1 MSSIIN
7 INHNNHNQNATARK
21 GSLMTMLTQSQ
32 KRKSTM
38 KLFSILMVAILMF
51 SPGGLLAGSLPSGY
65 KVVKG
70 KVTVTVDGKVMDVD
84 QATQKAIVN
93 WQKFGIDEGYTVNIN
108 QINSAAAMLAR
119 VVGND
124 PSNILGNLNATG
136 HFYLVNQNGVYFGP
150 NSRVDVGAI
159 IASTMDIL
167 DDDFMAG
174 NLNFFGEAKGNV
186 VNAGKI
192 NADAVALIGQNV
204 QNTGTINAS
213 QVGLVAAQKAVTLS
227 DFGGGSKL
235 VVDFSDFNK
244 AEDVAAPTTVVNEG
258 TINAGDN
265 GDVVLFAEAGEASNE
280 NGAIIAN
287 TAEISGAKVDLAKLG
302 NVKANDLLIDPEGT
316 LWITSGDYD
325 VIVTSGPRTLGWVKG
340 DQTIANVMN
349 GIDASHIT
357 LSYDNIELS
366 DDVTFETVKGLT
378 LKTNDNKTGTF
389 TMNDDSS
396 ITTHGDITI
405 DAGFIEGIL
414 TIDANDGKATVIA
427 GGEDAEVNINK
438 ISTLNGAFIDADIVN
453 FDNDEF
459 DIVNT
464 TVFNAAEI
472 NVVAKSAD
480 ITIDG
485 DANHPLFGMTDMTV
499 DVVEGLSVNKVNAG
513 DLSIYS
519 ENDLVLNGVKAADY
533 LTIVGDGNVAIAGD
547 ITAGA
552 DLGVTAA
559 SIDVAAAV
567 TAGNVNMEAAEVINL
582 DSALVNATNGDVI
595 LNGFDNEPVAINVA
609 GANKVNAS
617 ADVVLNGAV
626 AGDGQTNLD
635 VQAGNNAY
643 FNGMVTD
650 IASLGI
656 AAKNILL
663 KDSVSAVD
671 IKATADNMAVASDVI
686 ATNTLDLSGVRQ
698 IILNGEII
706 TLEGSTLYLNN
717 IAPAQIDGSEIVSDL
732 TINGDSVLNG
742 DIHAANVYINGNI
755 TLQSDVSILA
765 EVNSD
770 VEKTYGVVV
779 LGNVNADE
787 AGNYPAVIAGSHD
800 LTVRGSDITALGII
814 DVNNL
819 AVKAM
824 ADQQGNSSVYFEGST
839 ILAKNDIVIDAAG
852 DVFILNSTD
861 PGNEIAAGN
870 NIVINGTNVIVN
882 GGLNAGNA
890 FTVTAAEVADIYAET
905 LDNGT
910 INATSAYLTMKD
922 EGLAIGQNGDVTVNA
937 DELTVVGGTDVALSF
952 GKDTFADIDAATL
965 VVNNARNLSIDTNAA
980 ELAIANA
987 SGSVDVTA
995 REETESIAIT
1005 GANVAGDFSVTSDAE
1020 VSVAGAVVKAGSVNV
1035 AAANVALDGAIV
1047 SADTGNVEIT
1057 ADTVSVNE
1065 DANGAAAGNAVFR
1078 AVVSGEGVLDVQAAN
1093 IGFTGTVEVGALTAA
1108 ADTMSIA
1115 ADVTATA
1122 GDIDL
1127 NGVRQVVLNGET
1139 ITITADTLYLN
1150 NIAPAADTVTDL
1162 VISGDTVLNGKI
1174 LAQNIMIDGNVT
1186 LNGDSAILAE
1196 TGESADKVFGD
1207 VIIGKEDGST
1217 YVTGSH
1223 DLTIGANDVTVFGL
1237 VDVGNASITANNNFS
1252 FTGSTMAAKKDL
1264 TITAKGDI
1272 VVENSTID
1280 GNEIAAGNNLVL
1292 DGANV
1297 TVAGGL
1303 KATNGF
1309 TVTADETADIKATTL
1324 DNGTIN
1330 AATVVLDKK
1339 EDGES
1344 IAIGQDGVVVINAD
1358 DVTID
1363 NGTDVA
1369 VAFGKDAFATIGAEN
1384 IAVKGATNLSL
1395 ETTAESTL
1403 SVANVTGDMDVTAD
1417 EALTVTDANVNGN
1430 FSVVAADLTV
1440 AGPVQAGT
1448 IDMTSDASIALE
1460 DAALVSTFGNT
1471 TLAATDA
1478 ITVAGDN
1485 FVTAARN
1492 AVFNA
1497 DVTGDGNLE
1506 VKASNVIFNGTV
1518 NADNLKAY
1526 ADTLVVTDDIIA
1538 STDLDFSAIRQ
1549 IILAGDAIT
1558 LGGQTM
1564 YLNEIANAEEFATA
1578 LTLDGNAVLNG
1589 DILAQSV
1596 TITGNT
1602 YLNNDI
1608 AIVAATGSDVDKVFG
1623 NVVLGSLEGDEP
1635 TFVTGSHDLTVVG
1648 ADVEAYGLV
1657 DVENFDVSANG
1668 RFFFQGST
1676 MAAKKDMTINATG
1689 DIEINN
1695 SVIDG
1700 NEISAGDALV
1710 LNGRN
1715 VTVLGGLTAGNGF
1728 TVTGSENVEIH
1739 ASTLDNGLIN
1749 AGGVITLTAKEPSDA
1764 DGQTAGNN
1772 DDPTHGN
1779 NNDNQNGNEGQTA
1792 GNNNNN
1798 NNNDDPTQG
1807 NGTAGGAADS
1817 NTITIGQDLAVF
1829 VNAPSVIVTKGTDV
1843 ALNDVH
1849 GDTEMSIEANGA
1861 VALTSTGDIYGSVIA
1876 ETLAINGANNAVF
1889 ETEVANVAVNGVTG
1903 QAAITNTGALNV
1915 LDSILPGSLAI
1926 YGDEDITIA
1935 DATIQAKEVELSAD
1949 LNLNLENAAV
1959 IAAANFS
1966 ASATDITAEGDNAV
1980 AAGKNADFAA
1990 AIAGEGNL
1998 AVNAEIATFE
2008 DTVEIGGLDIVADT
2022 TIFAGEVTA
2031 AESVVVSGD
2040 QLVLSADVVAGGD
2053 IDIRGVSQTLL
2064 DADVALS
2071 ASSIY
2076 HGEIASVSEEEGF
2089 LNAIVIDGEDFAY
2102 GDVKAREVTFNGT
2115 VHLMDNIT
2123 VIADGGNAV
2132 FGNPQ
2137 TLDTYVNGSYDL
2149 TVKAAND
2156 VFMNGLVEAKNLTV
2170 FAGNALAEEPTEGGF
2185 TFTGSTINTL
2195 EDIYINANGVVAIGN
2210 AEDEG
2215 NEIQSG
2221 KDITIIAKSVEAIA
2235 GGAKAGN
2242 DLTIAVEEALNV
2254 QSALAAY
2261 RNMYLSGASVS
2272 NGPAVLTTTTG
2283 DITVTAL
2290 NGSIN
2295 FTDEET
2301 ELSAG
2306 SGRYFM
2312 TATEDI
2318 NVTAIQTAIVDS
2330 KFTAGNAIV
2339 IGTTEG
2345 IDGATFTA
2353 AGEGLRGRNAAA
2365 ITVASALDIANSSFT
2380 AEKGSV
2386 VIDDSDWE
2394 DAALM
2399 RIYNTDIV
2407 AKNGT
2412 ANKIILKT
2420 FADVSDKN
2428 ALGPFKNQ
2436 NSELVNVNVT
2446 TSGHLYVN
2454 AGRISGGRY
2463 VAEGNDPQVSGAD
2476 AALVLLGVNSV
2487 NDVSI
2492 ETDDYRGYIYVIGR
2506 NITDLTAD
2514 ALLTNVYTFGNL
2526 ANTSIFADA
2535 NVFHYSVA
2543 RAVNNVNAVRGISS
2557 NYAAWVRSATANV
2570 KLTNVTDTVGG
2581 SVDVDFASSVRD
2593 SSFAAG
2599 KRVRLNVANDG
2610 TIANTTASTTGPNN
2624 DNNQTENIVVK
2635 AGDIINMSV
2644 VAQNANKPVK
2654 INAMRQISGGAF
2666 KTDNALVVDSKG
2678 MIVSAD
2684 FEGKTVEITATGDI
2698 VASNVHAVDNASI
2711 ISEGELDG
2719 LTVLAE
2725 GKELVD
2731 EVDAIVA
2738 KGTWIVG
2745 GEYIAENGNITAEA
2759 TEGSVTGAI
2768 VLAKNGIVNIISK
2781 GELDGFVLSQK
2792 GDIILTSYGITGG
2805 VYVSEEG
2812 NVELTATGEDIS
2824 GVYAKAKQGHVLLQ
2838 TLTTEDGRTL
2848 NIIGSTADAYE
2859 YASIVAS
2866 GDIINSA
2873 AVSATEYAQLVSGT
2887 MFESK
2892 TDGTIGYEGGY
2903 VKIGEGS
2910 IIDSTAV
2917 GATNTW
2923 FFATSVSGSRAT
2935 ALDGDA
2941 TINAANVIDTTA
2953 IASRQAVLWGVG
2965 DENNFSVTT
2974 IAPSV
2979 LTNKIDN
2986 LLLNDQYADVTE
2998 LKIVADGKAQI
3009 SSVTDMVGFVEAD
3022 AVVID
3027 GAQSVDLDVYADE
3040 LSVNNVMNATL
3051 DVEVGTLSV
3060 NNISGQADITSATDL
3075 AIVDSNMPGNLVVTS
3090 DAAVVIDGAIVKAGD
3105 IDITAATI
3113 EMNDA
3118 IVSATNGNARFQA
3131 DETVT
3136 STGSL
3141 ELSASNAIIFYND
3154 FLGENVQVVSDKLVL
3169 NDNFGASDV
3178 IDIAGVRQTLLNAEE
3193 ITISASNLYLNNI
3206 TNANDANGAEIA
3218 TALTIVGDAVL
3229 NGDVKAQSIT
3239 FDGNVRLDNDVT
3251 ILAVTGQMVEDKET
3265 GEVSEKN
3272 IYGDIVL
3279 GSPAADLGYPETFTT
3294 GEHDLTIIGAN
3305 VTAYGLVE
3313 AENLDIQADGTF
3325 TFTGSTMTAKKDM
3338 TINAS
3343 GNVEINN
3350 AVEDGNEITA
3360 DTMTINGENVT
3371 IVGGLTA
3378 NNGFSVTA
3386 ADTATINAAT
3396 LVNGII
3402 TAGNEIVLDQ
3412 KDAALAVTDATVS
3425 EGIEVDVDV
3434 NAPTLPDQANSTR
3447 TSCLCAALA
3456 QSISPSCPLGTGCI
3470 SQEIQA

>member
-316 LWITSGDYD
+316 LWIISGDYD
-325 VIVTSGPRTLGWVKG
+325 VIVTSGPKTLGWVKG

-366 DDVTFETVKGLT
+366 EDVTFETVKGLT
-378 LKTNDNKTGTF
+378 LKTNDNKTGMFKTY
-389 TMNDDSS
+389 DCA

-472 NVVAKSAD
+472 NVTANSAD

-485 DANHPLFGMTDMTV
+485 DANHPFEGMTDMTV
-499 DVVEGLSVNKVNAG
+499 DIAEGLTVNKVNAG
-513 DLSIYS
+513 ALSITS
-519 ENDLVLNGVKAADY
+519 ENDLTLNGVKTPDY
-533 LTIVGDGNVAIAGD
+533 LTIAGD
-547 ITAGA
+547 SNVVIDGAVTAGA
-552 DLGVTAA
+552 DL
-559 SIDVAAAV
+559 DV
-567 TAGNVNMEAAEVINL
+567 TAGSNIAVNSSVTAGAVNMEAGEMINL
-582 DSALVNATNGDVI
+582 DSAIVTATNGDVI
-595 LNGFDNEPVAINVA
+595 LNGLDNELVTIDFE
-609 GANKVNAS
+609 GDNKIAAS
-617 ADVVLNGAV
+617 ADIVFNGDIAS
-626 AGDGQTNLD
+626 DGGANLD
-635 VQAGNNAY
+635 VKAGNNAY
-643 FNGMVTD
+643 FNGAIFNITD
-650 IASLGI
+650 LGI
-656 AAKNILL
+656 AAKDILL
-663 KDSVSAVD
+663 KDAVSVID
-671 IKATADNMAVASDVI
+671 IKATADNMAVASDITAANV
-686 ATNTLDLSGVRQ
+686 LDLSGVRQ
-698 IILNGEII
+698 VILNGDT
-706 TLEGSTLYLNN
+706 TLEGTTLYLNN
-717 IAPAQIDGSEIVSDL
+717 IAPAENEDGSEVESTL
-732 TINGDSVLNG
+732 TINGHAILNG
-742 DIHAANVYINGNI
+742 DIHAANVYIDGNI

-765 EVNSD
+765 EINSD

-779 LGNVNADE
+779 LGSTTADE
-787 AGNYPAVIAGSHD
+787 NGNYPSTIVGSHD
-800 LTVRGSDITALGII
+800 LTVRGSDITALGVI
-814 DVNNL
+814 DVNTL
-819 AVKAM
+819 SIKAM
-824 ADQQGNSSVYFEGST
+824 ADENGKSGVYFEGST
-839 ILAKNDIVIDAAG
+839 ITAKNDIVISAEGG
-852 DVFILNSTD
+852 DINIVNSED
-861 PGNEIAAGN
+861 EGNEITAGN
-870 NIVINGTNVIVN
+870 NIVINGANVFVQ
-882 GGLNAGNA
+882 GGLSAGNQ
-890 FTVTAAEVADIYAET
+890 FSVTAEEVAEIYANT

-910 INATSAYLTMKD
+910 INAATVKIDSKA
-922 EGLAIGQNGDVTVNA
+922 EGEIAIGQNGDVTINA
-937 DELTVVGGTDVALSF
+937 DDVTILNGTDVALSF

-995 REETESIAIT
+995 KEETESIAIT
-1005 GANVAGDFSVTSDAE
+1005 GANVAGDFSVTSDAD
-1020 VSVAGAVVKAGSVNV
+1020 VSVAGAVVKAGSVNL

-1065 DANGAAAGNAVFR
+1065 DANVAAAGNAVFR
-1078 AVVSGEGVLDVQAAN
+1078 AVVSGEGALGVQAAN
-1093 IGFTGTVEVGALTAA
+1093 IGFTDTVEVGALTAA
-1108 ADTMSIA
+1108 ADTMAIA

-1196 TGESADKVFGD
+1196 TGEAADKVFGD

-1217 YVTGSH
+1217 FVAGSH

-1237 VDVGNASITANNNFS
+1237 VDVGNASITADNNFS

-1303 KATNGF
+1303 KAANGF

-1485 FVTAARN
+1485 FVNAARD

-1608 AIVAATGSDVDKVFG
+1608 TIVAATGSDVDKVFG

-1710 LNGRN
+1710 LNGQN

-1772 DDPTHGN
+1772 DDPT
-1779 NNDNQNGNEGQTA
+1779 
-1792 GNNNNN
+1792 
-1798 NNNDDPTQG
+1798 QG
-1807 NGTAGGAADS
+1807 NGNADPAADG
-1817 NTITIGQDLAVF
+1817 NTITVGQDLAVF
-1829 VNAPSVIVTKGTDV
+1829 VNAPSVIVTKGADV

-2040 QLVLSADVVAGGD
+2040 QVVLNADVTAGD
-2053 IDIRGVSQTLL
+2053 EIDFRGVNQTLAN
-2064 DADVALS
+2064 ADITLT

-2089 LNAIVIDGEDFAY
+2089 LNAVVIDGEDFAY

-2210 AEDEG
+2210 AEEEG
-2215 NEIQSG
+2215 NEIQAG
-2221 KDITIIAKSVEAIA
+2221 KDITIIAKSVETIA

-2272 NGPAVLTTTTG
+2272 NGPAVLTTATG
-2283 DITVTAL
+2283 DITVTAQ

-2318 NVTAIQTAIVDS
+2318 NVTAIKTAIVDS
-2330 KFTAGNAIV
+2330 KFIAGNAIV

-2353 AGEGLRGRNAAA
+2353 DGASLQGRNRAA

-2386 VIDDSDWE
+2386 VIDDTDWE
-2394 DAALM
+2394 DTALM
-2399 RIYNTDIV
+2399 RIYNSDIV

-2412 ANKIILKT
+2412 ANRIVLKT
-2420 FADVSDKN
+2420 FVDMGDKN

-2436 NSELVNVNVT
+2436 NSEVVNVNVT

-2454 AGRISGGRY
+2454 AGRISGGRF

-2476 AALVLLGVNSV
+2476 ASVVLLGVNSV

-2492 ETDDYRGYIYVIGR
+2492 ETDDYRGFIFVIGR
-2506 NITDLTAD
+2506 NIVDITAD
-2514 ALLTNVYTFGNL
+2514 ALQTNVYTFGNV
-2526 ANTSIFADA
+2526 ANSNIFADA
-2535 NVFHYSVA
+2535 NIFHYSVA
-2543 RAVNNVNAVRGISS
+2543 RGPPECRE
-2557 NYAAWVRSATANV
+2557 RRH
-2570 KLTNVTDTVGG
+2570 D
-2581 SVDVDFASSVRD
+2581 REHH
-2593 SSFAAG
+2593 
-2599 KRVRLNVANDG
+2599 RLHHR
-2610 TIANTTASTTGPNN
+2610 PE
-2624 DNNQTENIVVK
+2624 Q
-2635 AGDIINMSV
+2635 
-2644 VAQNANKPVK
+2644 
-2654 INAMRQISGGAF
+2654 RQQPDREHRRQGRRHHQHERRRPERQQARQ
-2666 KTDNALVVDSKG
+2666 DQRHE
-2678 MIVSAD
+2678 AD
-2684 FEGKTVEITATGDI
+2684 
-2698 VASNVHAVDNASI
+2698 
-2711 ISEGELDG
+2711 LRR
-2719 LTVLAE
+2719 
-2725 GKELVD
+2725 
-2731 EVDAIVA
+2731 
-2738 KGTWIVG
+2738 
-2745 GEYIAENGNITAEA
+2745 
-2759 TEGSVTGAI
+2759 
-2768 VLAKNGIVNIISK
+2768 
-2781 GELDGFVLSQK
+2781 
-2792 GDIILTSYGITGG
+2792 
-2805 VYVSEEG
+2805 
-2812 NVELTATGEDIS
+2812 
-2824 GVYAKAKQGHVLLQ
+2824 LLQ
-2838 TLTTEDGRTL
+2838 DRQRPRRRFKGHDRQRRLRRQDRRNHRHGRHRRLQRPCHRQRLHHQRRRTRRSDRPRRRQGTRGRRGRHPRPRHMDRRRRIHRRKRQHHRRSDGRL
-2848 NIIGSTADAYE
+2848 RHRFHHPRQDRHREHHLQGRARWLRH
-2859 YASIVAS
+2859 VP
-2866 GDIINSA
+2866 
-2873 AVSATEYAQLVSGT
+2873 
-2887 MFESK
+2887 
-2892 TDGTIGYEGGY
+2892 EG
-2903 VKIGEGS
+2903 
-2910 IIDSTAV
+2910 
-2917 GATNTW
+2917 
-2923 FFATSVSGSRAT
+2923 RH
-2935 ALDGDA
+2935 LP
-2941 TINAANVIDTTA
+2941 
-2953 IASRQAVLWGVG
+2953 R
-2965 DENNFSVTT
+2965 
-2974 IAPSV
+2974 
-2979 LTNKIDN
+2979 
-2986 LLLNDQYADVTE
+2986 
-2998 LKIVADGKAQI
+2998 
-3009 SSVTDMVGFVEAD
+3009 
-3022 AVVID
+3022 
-3027 GAQSVDLDVYADE
+3027 
-3040 LSVNNVMNATL
+3040 
-3051 DVEVGTLSV
+3051 
-3060 NNISGQADITSATDL
+3060 
-3075 AIVDSNMPGNLVVTS
+3075 
-3090 DAAVVIDGAIVKAGD
+3090 
-3105 IDITAATI
+3105 
-3113 EMNDA
+3113 
-3118 IVSATNGNARFQA
+3118 
-3131 DETVT
+3131 
-3136 STGSL
+3136 SL
-3141 ELSASNAIIFYND
+3141 
-3154 FLGENVQVVSDKLVL
+3154 
-3169 NDNFGASDV
+3169 
-3178 IDIAGVRQTLLNAEE
+3178 RHH
-3193 ITISASNLYLNNI
+3193 
-3206 TNANDANGAEIA
+3206 
-3218 TALTIVGDAVL
+3218 
-3229 NGDVKAQSIT
+3229 
-3239 FDGNVRLDNDVT
+3239 R
-3251 ILAVTGQMVEDKET
+3251 
-3265 GEVSEKN
+3265 
-3272 IYGDIVL
+3272 
-3279 GSPAADLGYPETFTT
+3279 
-3294 GEHDLTIIGAN
+3294 
-3305 VTAYGLVE
+3305 
-3313 AENLDIQADGTF
+3313 
-3325 TFTGSTMTAKKDM
+3325 
-3338 TINAS
+3338 
-3343 GNVEINN
+3343 
-3350 AVEDGNEITA
+3350 
-3360 DTMTINGENVT
+3360 
-3371 IVGGLTA
+3371 
-3378 NNGFSVTA
+3378 
-3386 ADTATINAAT
+3386 
-3396 LVNGII
+3396 
-3402 TAGNEIVLDQ
+3402 
-3412 KDAALAVTDATVS
+3412 
-3425 EGIEVDVDV
+3425 
-3434 NAPTLPDQANSTR
+3434 R
-3447 TSCLCAALA
+3447 CLC
-3456 QSISPSCPLGTGCI
+3456 Q
-3470 SQEIQA
+3470 